1 MRRLARS
8 INFND
13 IMDPL
18 LRLII
23 IVAQSYLIGAIPFAL
38 IIGKRFYGVD
48 VRTMGSG
55 NLGSTNVFRNLGWKA
70 GLAVQILDIA
80 KGLVPVLLVAYF
92 FDTQMPFDNKTPFE
106 DQTIVRLIAGVSAVL
121 GHMFSVFAGMR
132 GGKGINTSLGM
143 LIAIA
148 PVELAIAAG
157 VFAVTVGFFGY
168 ISLASMI
175 AAVVIP
181 IAMAIR
187 FNVFNVDIMGYKPI
201 VFFMIALALLVI
213 YAHRSNLKRLL
224 DGTESRFSK
233 LQIFRRKHHV
243 Q

>member
-1 MRRLARS
+1 
-8 INFND
+8 
-13 IMDPL
+13 MDPL

-38 IIGKRFYGVD
+38 IIGKRIYGVD

-92 FDTQMPFDNKTPFE
+92 FDTQMPFDNRTPFE

-148 PVELAIAAG
+148 PVELAIASG
-157 VFAVTVGFFGY
+157 VFVVTVGFFGY

-181 IAMAIR
+181 IAMAVR
-187 FNVFNVDIMGYKPI
+187 FNVFNVDIIGYKTI

-224 DGTESRFSK
+224 DGTENRFSK
-233 LQIFRRKHHV
+233 LQIFRRKHRM

>member
-1 MRRLARS
+1 
-8 INFND
+8 
-13 IMDPL
+13 MDPL

-38 IIGKRFYGVD
+38 IIGKQWYGVD
-48 VRTMGSG
+48 VRTLGSG
-55 NLGSTNVFRNLGWKA
+55 NLGSTNVYRNLGWKA
-70 GLAVQILDIA
+70 GVAVQILDIA

-92 FDTQMPFDNKTPFE
+92 FDTEMPFINRTPFE
-106 DQTIVRLIAGVSAVL
+106 DETVVRLIAGVSAVL
-121 GHMFSVFAGMR
+121 GHIFSVFAGMR

-143 LIAIA
+143 LLAIA

-157 VFAVTVGFFGY
+157 FFALTVGFFGY
-168 ISLASMI
+168 ISLGSMI

-187 FNVFNVDIMGYKPI
+187 YNIFHVDILGYKTI

-213 YAHRSNLKRLL
+213 YAHRSNVRRLL
-224 DGTESRFSK
+224 SGTESRFAK
-233 LQIFRRKHHV
+233 LQIFRRGTKV
-243 Q
+243 

>member
-1 MRRLARS
+1 
-8 INFND
+8 
-13 IMDPL
+13 MDPL

-23 IVAQSYLIGAIPFAL
+23 IIAQSYLIGAIPFAL

-92 FDTQMPFDNKTPFE
+92 FDTQMPFDNRTPFE

-148 PVELAIAAG
+148 PVELAIASG
-157 VFAVTVGFFGY
+157 VFVVTVGFFGY

-181 IAMAIR
+181 IAMAVR
-187 FNVFNVDIMGYKPI
+187 FNVFNVDIIGYKTI

-213 YAHRSNLKRLL
+213 YAHRTNLKRLL
-224 DGTESRFSK
+224 DGTENRFAR
-233 LQIFRRKHHV
+233 LQIFRRKHRV

>member
-1 MRRLARS
+1 
-8 INFND
+8 
-13 IMDPL
+13 MDPL
-18 LRLII
+18 VRLLLII
-23 IVAQSYLIGAIPFAL
+23 AQSYLIGAIPFAL
-38 IIGKRFYGVD
+38 IIGKQLYGVD

-55 NLGSTNVFRNLGWKA
+55 NLGSTNVYRNLGWKA
-70 GLAVQILDIA
+70 GVAVQILDIA

-92 FDTQMPFDNKTPFE
+92 FDSQMPFENRTPFGDE
-106 DQTIVRLIAGVSAVL
+106 TVVRLIAGVCAVL

-168 ISLASMI
+168 ISLGSII
-175 AAVVIP
+175 AAIVIP
-181 IAMAIR
+181 ITMAIR
-187 FNVFNVDIMGYKPI
+187 YNVFNVDIIGYKT
-201 VFFMIALALLVI
+201 VVAFMIALAVLVI
-213 YAHRSNLKRLL
+213 YAHRSNLKRLRS
-224 DGTESRFSK
+224 GTESRFAK
-233 LQIFRRKHHV
+233 LQIFRRKHHA

>member
-1 MRRLARS
+1 
-8 INFND
+8 
-13 IMDPL
+13 MDPL

-181 IAMAIR
+181 ITMAIR
-187 FNVFNVDIMGYKPI
+187 FNVFNVDIMGYKTI
-201 VFFMIALALLVI
+201 VFFMVALALLVI

-224 DGTESRFSK
+224 DGTESRFTK
-233 LQIFRRKHHV
+233 LQIFRRRHHV